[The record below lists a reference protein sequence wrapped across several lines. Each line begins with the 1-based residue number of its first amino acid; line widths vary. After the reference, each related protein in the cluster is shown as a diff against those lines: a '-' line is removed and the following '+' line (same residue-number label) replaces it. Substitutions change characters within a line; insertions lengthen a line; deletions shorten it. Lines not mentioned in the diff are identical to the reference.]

1 MKKLCTLALL
11 AFAIQGAYSQK
22 FEVAQ
27 VKNHIAYLASDKLE
41 GRGTGSKGEKLAAEY
56 IIKQFKSLGL
66 KPAGDEKGFLQK
78 FPAKKGLPPKQT
90 YVQAANVIGYLD
102 NDAENTIIIGAHYD
116 HLGTGDQG
124 SSLKAN
130 SGGEI
135 HNGADD
141 NASGVAG
148 MLELARYYSKNEV
161 KEKNNFLFIGFSGEE
176 LGLVGSKFFVDNPTI
191 NLKKVN
197 TMINLDMIGRYRTDK
212 GVSVGGYGTTSFW
225 GTVVPEITKNL
236 NIYHT
241 VDSSGIGP
249 SDHSSFYLKDI
260 PVLFLFTGGH
270 QEYHKPTD
278 DAELVNYDG
287 EVLMLNLLTEII
299 SKLDESPKI
308 DFKKVVTPHSG
319 SAQTSFKVTLGVMP
333 DYSFSGDGLRIDGV
347 TEGRPA
353 YKAGFESGDILL
365 ELGDFKIK
373 DVYGYMDAL
382 SKHEKGQTVKA
393 KIKRKDEI
401 LTKEVTF

>member
-1 MKKLCTLALL
+1 MKKIWTLALL
-11 AFAIQGAYSQK
+11 VFVIQGAYSQK
-22 FEVAQ
+22 FDASQ
-27 VKNHIAYLASDKLE
+27 VKNHIVYLASDKLE

-66 KPAGDEKGFLQK
+66 KPAGDKNGFLQE
-78 FPAKKGLPPKQT
+78 FPAKKGLPPKQS
-90 YVQAANVIGYLD
+90 YVQAANVIAYLD
-102 NDAENTIIIGAHYD
+102 NGADNTIIIGAHYD

-148 MLELARYYSKNEV
+148 MLELARYYVKNEI

-191 NLKKVN
+191 DLKKVN
-197 TMINLDMIGRYRTDK
+197 AMINLDMIGRYRTDK

-225 GTVVPEITKNL
+225 GTIVPEITKNL
-236 NIYHT
+236 NIHHT

-249 SDHSSFYLKDI
+249 SDHSSFYLKYI

-278 DAELVNYDG
+278 DSDLINYEG
-287 EVLMLNLLTEII
+287 EVLMLNFLTEVIA
-299 SKLDESPKI
+299 KLDASPKI
-308 DFKKVVTPHSG
+308 DFKKVATPHSG
-319 SAQTSFKVTLGVMP
+319 STQTSFKVTLGVMP
-333 DYSFSGDGLRIDGV
+333 DYSFSGDGLKIDGV

-353 YKAGFESGDILL
+353 SKAGFESGDVLL